1 MRNMTAQQLRTW
13 FTVFNREYFGGE
25 LPEPR
30 FVVNHAKRML
40 GQFSCRR
47 VRKGLFKG
55 YETVGY
61 TIKVSEFYQM
71 EERDYQSTLLHEM
84 IHYYITY
91 KGKRD
96 TSAHGTLFRT
106 WMGRLNRLGWNI
118 TISSNPE
125 HLKMNLLKDDEQ
137 FLLLLMKLKDGRH
150 MLTVVN
156 PSYRKYLE
164 RQIAFSSL
172 VAEHHWTVSKDKR
185 FTTWSKARS
194 LRGKR
199 ISTEEYL
206 KFITSNQPE
215 AKV

>member
-1 MRNMTAQQLRTW
+1 MTAQQLRTW
-13 FTVFNREYFGGE
+13 FEEFNSKYFGGE

-61 TIKVSEFYQM
+61 TIKISEFYEM

-84 IHYYITY
+84 IHYYIMY

-96 TSAHGTLFRT
+96 TSPHGKLFRA
-106 WMGRLNRLGWNI
+106 WMEHLNRQGWNI
-118 TISSNPE
+118 MVSSNPKN
-125 HLKMNLLKDDEQ
+125 LKTFQTKEDEQ
-137 FLLLLMKLKDGRH
+137 FLLLLIKLKDDRR

-156 PSYRKYLE
+156 PNYRKYLE
-164 RQIAFSSL
+164 RQIAVSRY
-172 VAEHHWTVSKDKR
+172 VAEFHWMVSKDKR
-185 FTTWSKARS
+185 FTVWSKARS

-199 ISTEEYL
+199 ITAAEYDQM
-206 KFITSNQPE
+206 ITSGLPDIN
-215 AKV
+215 V

>member
-1 MRNMTAQQLRTW
+1 MTAQQLRTW
-13 FTVFNREYFGGE
+13 FREFNSKYFGSE

-30 FVVNHAKRML
+30 FVVNRAKRML

-47 VRKGLFKG
+47 VRKGLFRR

-61 TIKVSEFYQM
+61 IIKISEFYQM

-91 KGKRD
+91 KGKKD
-96 TSAHGTLFRT
+96 TSAHGKLFRA
-106 WMGRLNRLGWNI
+106 WMEHLNRQGWNI
-118 TISSNPE
+118 MVSSNPQY
-125 HLKMNLLKDDEQ
+125 LKTSQTKDGEQ

-156 PSYRKYLE
+156 PNYRKYLE
-164 RQIAFSSL
+164 RQMAVSGY
-172 VAEHHWTVSKDKR
+172 VVEYHWTISKDKR
-185 FTTWSKARS
+185 FAVWAKARS

-199 ISTEEYL
+199 ITADEYQQMT
-206 KFITSNQPE
+206 TSSQSETN
-215 AKV
+215 V